1 MTAIVTS
8 TDSTAVPRSTVRARQ
23 AGFIRD
29 LSSVATRALKLI
41 PRDIESVIPALVVP
55 LFFFVVNTGSLSKA
69 FEFSNPGQSF
79 KAFQIPVA
87 IIFAVT
93 GVSRASTLVTDIQDG
108 YFDRMLMT
116 PMNRL
121 ALLLGLMV
129 ADFALVIALS
139 IPVVLLGLALGVHV
153 ATGPIGVL
161 LFLLMAGMWGVVFTG
176 FPYAIALKTG
186 SPAAVNSS
194 FILFFPFAFLTTSF
208 LPMDQLQGW
217 LAEVAK
223 YNPVTYLLAA
233 LRSLIMVGWDGHALW
248 QGFAAVFAVGLVSQT
263 LAFSA
268 LRGRVK
274 KG

>member
-1 MTAIVTS
+1 MTTS
-8 TDSTAVPRSTVRARQ
+8 SVPLDAGELPRSLVRARPG
-23 AGFIRD
+23 GFFRD

-41 PRDIESVIPALVVP
+41 PRDIEGVIPALVVP

-69 FEFSNPGQSF
+69 FEVAYPGQSF

-108 YFDRMLMT
+108 YFDRLLMT
-116 PMNRL
+116 PMNRF

-139 IPVVLLGLALGVHV
+139 IPVLVLGWLLGVHFT
-153 ATGPIGVL
+153 TGLAGAL
-161 LFLLMAGMWGVVFTG
+161 LFLLMAGCWGVVFTG

-208 LPMDQLQGW
+208 LPLEQLQGW
-217 LAEVAK
+217 LATVAR

-233 LRSLIMVGWDGHALW
+233 LRSLIMVGWDGTALAK
-248 QGFAAVFAVGLVSQT
+248 GFGAVLVVGVVSQG

-268 LRGRVK
+268 LQGRVK
-274 KG
+274 RG